1 MRELKEGQLFM
12 DMNSQFVKGKLTEL
26 ELMQAIVLLESIAM
40 KDYNIKPSELESKK
54 FSAAFIAVALEDV
67 KQHF

>member
-1 MRELKEGQLFM
+1 MRELKDGQLFM
-12 DMNSQFVKGKLTEL
+12 DMNSQFVNGKLTEL

-40 KDYNIKPSELESKK
+40 EDYNIKPRELEAKK
-54 FSAAFIAVALEDV
+54 FSAAFITAALEDV